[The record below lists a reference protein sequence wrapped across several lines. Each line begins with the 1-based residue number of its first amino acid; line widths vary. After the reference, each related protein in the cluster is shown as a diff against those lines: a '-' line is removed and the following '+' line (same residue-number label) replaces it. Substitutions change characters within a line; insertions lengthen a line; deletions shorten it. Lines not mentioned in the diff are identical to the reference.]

1 MMRAMSSSLRPVKV
15 QVAGQTLALRTDASS
30 AYVREL
36 AAVVNSRLAQV
47 RERHHEDPGKKP
59 VSTQALAL
67 LCALQL
73 ADELLQAGAKDRS
86 LRREVREKT
95 ERILAHVAL
104 LEGPA
109 ARPKRRGR
117 AAASP

>member
-1 MMRAMSSSLRPVKV
+1 MKV
-15 QVAGQTLALRTDASS
+15 QVAGQNLALRTDASA

-36 AAVVNSRLAQV
+36 AALVNGRLAQV
-47 RERHHEDPGKKP
+47 RERHQEGHKP

-67 LCALQL
+67 LLSLQL
-73 ADELLQAGAKDRS
+73 ADELLQLQAKDRT
-86 LRREVREKT
+86 LRKEVRART

-104 LEGPA
+104 LDAPA
-109 ARPKRRGR
+109 TPPRRRGR